1 MPTLTFKVSPDEA
14 REIRAAARREK
25 QSVSAHLRAAV
36 LGKKQPRPPRMRLAK
51 HPVSGLPYNA
61 AGKNL
66 PAVSLDQ
73 IKAAMADFP

>member
-1 MPTLTFKVSPDEA
+1 MPTLTFKVSPEEA

-25 QSVSAHLRAAV
+25 RSLSAHLRAAV
-36 LGKKQPRPPRMRLAK
+36 LGKKSPQAKYRTGK

-66 PAVSLDQ
+66 PAVSLAD
-73 IKAAMADFP
+73 IKESLADFP